1 MSAPQAEPAA
11 SPSIAAYWIKNNV
24 LAAVL
29 AAVASFLLYLL
40 RQAVGTP
47 APDAGFSATL
57 FMYVVAVVL
66 WGLYGAAN
74 GVLTGAVLQRIVPH
88 LPVWAWIALHV
99 AGAVLIGLAGEVS
112 QVNSLRGS
120 PPVPAADDTL
130 LSLLVM
136 GAIAGAIL
144 GAISGGCEA
153 LILRRAATGTS
164 AWIAW
169 SAIATAAGWCFL
181 SLGLKVWDI
190 GADLPGEL
198 GSEVLSFLA
207 NLVMTL
213 LTLPALRRLRS
224 IGLAEAPKFFS

>member
-1 MSAPQAEPAA
+1 MSAPSAEPAA
-11 SPSIAAYWIKNNV
+11 SPSIAAYWVKNNV

-29 AAVASFLLYLL
+29 AAIASFLLYLI
-40 RQAVGTP
+40 RQAVGTT
-47 APDAGFSATL
+47 APDAGFTAAL
-57 FMYVVAVVL
+57 FMYMVAVAV

-74 GVLTGAVLQRIVPH
+74 GVLTGAVLQRITPR

-112 QVNSLRGS
+112 QVNSLRATA
-120 PPVPAADDTL
+120 PAPAENDTL
-130 LSLLVM
+130 LATLVM

-169 SAIATAAGWCFL
+169 SAIATAAGWCVL
-181 SLGLKVWDI
+181 SLGVKAWDM

-198 GSEVLSFLA
+198 ASEMLSFVA
-207 NLVMTL
+207 NVLMAL

-224 IGLAEAPKFFS
+224 IGLAEAPRFFT